1 MIVTYVAAKALS
13 ASGLIKCPKCKK
25 ARIEVK
31 VARRT
36 ICQRDGLEGVVARCR
51 TCGNRW
57 VINSI
62 VPVV

>member
-1 MIVTYVAAKALS
+1 MIATYVAAKVLS
-13 ASGLIKCPKCKK
+13 ASGLIKCPKCNK

-51 TCGNRW
+51 TCGHRW
-57 VINSI
+57 VVNRI
-62 VPVV
+62 VPAV